1 MKKANDKMIIIISK
15 IMISRN
21 IFNNIIID
29 TNNTK
34 IIIIPKIYYF
44 S

>member
-1 MKKANDKMIIIISK
+1 MIIIISK

-34 IIIIPKIYYF
+34 IIIISEIYYF
-44 S
+44 P